1 MPGSRETVVM
11 QCCFVFF
18 LFPSFMVIHL
28 ISYHTISYHIILYMH
43 ACIPTY
49 LHTYLHT
56 YIPRYIPA
64 YLHAYT
70 HTCIRAYTHTCIHA
84 YMHTCIHTYIY
95 TYIHTLIHW
104 YIDLAWYL
112 EMCAIHA
119 CKLEHMLIHV
129 PELFWNHPG
138 KAQNNNTYDIYIY
151 TCIIYIQYIMYSTPL
166 LNNMFSISHI

>member
-18 LFPSFMVIHL
+18 LFPSFMVMHL
-28 ISYHTISYHIILYMH
+28 ISYHIILYMH

-49 LHTYLHT
+49 LHTYLDTYLHT
-56 YIPRYIPA
+56 YM
-64 YLHAYT
+64 
-70 HTCIRAYTHTCIHA
+70 HTRIRAYAHTRIHA

-112 EMCAIHA
+112 EMRAIHA
-119 CKLEHMLIHV
+119 CKLAHMLIHV
-129 PELFWNHPG
+129 PELFLEPSRQSTKQQHIR
-138 KAQNNNTYDIYIY
+138 YIYIHMYNLY
-151 TCIIYIQYIMYSTPL
+151 TIYYVFYT
-166 LNNMFSISHI
+166 FAK